1 MREPH
6 HPPTSELE
14 LASVLHALSDPARL
28 AIVRHLASGHE
39 CTCGGIDLNLSKATL
54 SHHYRVLRE
63 AGVVRTRPEGRRR
76 LLSLRK
82 ADLHARFPGLLEA
95 VLSNGDEAVEKRT
108 TLSA

>member
-6 HPPTSELE
+6 HPPASELE
-14 LASVLHALSDPARL
+14 LATVLHALSDPARL

-39 CTCGGIDLNLSKATL
+39 CSCGGFDLGLSKATR

-63 AGVVRTRPEGRRR
+63 AGLVKARPVGRRR

-82 ADLHARFPGLLEA
+82 EDLDARFPGLLEA
-95 VLSNGDEAVEKRT
+95 VLADRQADT
-108 TLSA
+108 TNHTRLTV